1 MCTVSFLT
9 SPALNSS
16 CLLYGWSLFP
26 LTSPWLCYVLPY
38 IILDTLGFVL
48 LAPITLSTS
57 PLLWKLFEGS
67 NTCLH
72 VIVKSYSLA

>member
-9 SPALNSS
+9 SPALNSC
-16 CLLYGWSLFP
+16 CLLLWPVFP

-48 LAPITLSTS
+48 LAPITLSTL